1 MNYRRSVRR
10 LTALATLA
18 FLSTLNNHFST
29 GIAQGSLFP
38 PPGAPAPVMK
48 SLDQVEARI
57 PLLPGQPGVTVN
69 AAGTPNVYYTI
80 TNAGSYY
87 LTTNISAVAGEAVTI
102 QANNVTLDLNGYSI
116 VGNPSAVY
124 HGVWLNGGRTNIVIR
139 NGNIMNC
146 GYNGVEAAANGN
158 SQNVVIEQ
166 INVTGC
172 STVWPGNKAGIA
184 AGAGSVVRHCSA
196 AYNKGNGF
204 FSRGVVVDCVA
215 TANQA
220 SGFQGGGRIE
230 NCTAKDNAQN
240 GIHCHI
246 LASTIRNNTCIGN
259 NTGNSSSYAGIA
271 IDTTADYSHVE
282 NNHIIANDV
291 GTAGRGIWVS
301 GYKSVITR
309 NSVTGYGANNY
320 VFVAGET
327 IDAGPTGTAAAAT
340 NPFANLSN

>member
-1 MNYRRSVRR
+1 MNNLRSVRR

-18 FLSTLNNHFST
+18 LVSTFNSQLSTAR
-29 GIAQGSLFP
+29 AQGALTP

-57 PLLPGQPGVTVN
+57 PLVAGQPGVSVN
-69 AAGTPNVYYTI
+69 ALGTPNVYYTI

-87 LTTNISAVAGEAVTI
+87 LTTNVSAVAGEAVTI

-116 VGNPSAVY
+116 IGSPSAGY
-124 HGVWLNGGRTNIVIR
+124 HGVWINGSRTNIVIR

-146 GYNGVEAAANGN
+146 GYNGVEASGPGD

-166 INVTGC
+166 IKVSGC
-172 STVWPGNKAGIA
+172 GGLFPGNKAGIA
-184 AGAGSVVRHCSA
+184 AGASSVVRHCSA
-196 AYNKGNGF
+196 SNNKGNGI

-220 SGFQGGGRIE
+220 SGFYGGRRIE
-230 NCTAKDNAQN
+230 NCTANDNAQS
-240 GIHCHI
+240 GIYCHI
-246 LASTIRNNTCIGN
+246 LASTVRNNTCVGN
-259 NTGNSSSYAGIA
+259 NTVNSSNNAGIS
-271 IDTTADYSHVE
+271 IDTTADYSHVQD
-282 NNHIIANDV
+282 NHVVANDV

-301 GYKSVITR
+301 GYKSVITK

-320 VFVAGET
+320 VFAAGQT

-340 NPFANLSN
+340 SPFANLSN